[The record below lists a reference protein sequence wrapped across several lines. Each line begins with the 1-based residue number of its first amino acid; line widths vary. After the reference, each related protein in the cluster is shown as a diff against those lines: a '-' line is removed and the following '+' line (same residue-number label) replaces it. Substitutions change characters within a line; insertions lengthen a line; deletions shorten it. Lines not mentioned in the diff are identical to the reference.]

1 MDKFGIREVCNCTFK
16 ALGGQP
22 SHVVDFVIDT
32 AKMSTLEGAT
42 TTVYA
47 SGGQGHSRLIAW
59 EGERTL
65 TFTVENALMTMDSFQ
80 AMSGAVKASAD
91 NKSTFSIYT
100 NKFAGYYRV
109 EAQTLIRDIEGID
122 HSALIIIP
130 KAKLQTTINIP
141 MGSSGDPST
150 FTFTFDAFP
159 TSENK
164 LLDLVIDDLPQDNI
178 GELPTTIINV
188 INGNEL
194 GEDYTATSI
203 QVTSKSFNPELK
215 FTTITLNDGA
225 KETRLMIKISDENRK
240 EWKEFGNSTWQI
252 PLTTNS
258 RLLCQDGSVVTDTTL
273 VPGGEP
279 LFVIRDI

>member
-1 MDKFGIREVCNCTFK
+1 MDKFGIREVCNCNFIP
-16 ALGGQP
+16 LGGQP
-22 SHVVDFVIDT
+22 AHVVPFTIDT

-65 TFTVENALMTMDSFQ
+65 TFTVENALMTLASFQ
-80 AMSGAVKASAD
+80 AMSGAVRANAN

-109 EAQTLIRDIEGID
+109 EAQTLIRDIDGVD

-164 LLDLVIDDLPQDNI
+164 LLDLVIDELPQDI
-178 GELPTTIINV
+178 IDELPTTIINV
-188 INGNEL
+188 INGNEV

-203 QVTSKSFNPELK
+203 QVTSNSFNPELK
-215 FTTITLNDGA
+215 LTTVTLEDNTTETLLQVKVSDTEGA
-225 KETRLMIKISDENRK
+225 
-240 EWKEFGNSTWQI
+240 EWQSFGNTVWQI

-258 RLLCQDGSVVTDTTL
+258 RILCQNGSAVTDITL
-273 VPGGEP
+273 TPGGEL